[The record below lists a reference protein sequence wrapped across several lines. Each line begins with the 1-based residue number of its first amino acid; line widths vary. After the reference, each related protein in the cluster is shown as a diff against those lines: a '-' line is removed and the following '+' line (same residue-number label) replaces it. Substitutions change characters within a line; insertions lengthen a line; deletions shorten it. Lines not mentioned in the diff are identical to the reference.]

1 MFFFGY
7 DYHTN
12 YLFKHG
18 GCCTK
23 YQWVQGALGAN
34 GANSCGLPSATL
46 YCRAGRYMPRGAT
59 YKDLKQAK
67 LTLKSTRFYMPNKYL
82 D

>member
-1 MFFFGY
+1 MITIRTTYLNTGAAVLNINGSKVLWVPTVQTAA
-7 DYHTN
+7 DYRV
-12 YLFKHG
+12 L
-18 GCCTK
+18 
-23 YQWVQGALGAN
+23 L
-34 GANSCGLPSATL
+34 
-46 YCRAGRYMPRGAT
+46 CRAGRYMPRGAT